1 MDKTQIIAEVKSIFL
16 RGNTEDALS
25 ELLKFLE
32 TDDQYEDLANQA
44 TQLKSQFSKIK
55 KDESLG
61 LVSYQNAQ
69 LGYNRIGNG
78 LSDILERLEKG
89 ELKDTVL
96 KTKSNKGILIA
107 IATVA
112 VLAIAA
118 FLLKDTLF
126 PDQPITPPEPIS
138 GCPDFDD
145 KSQFNI
151 LVLPFIHFGE
161 EISSFEESYRQR
173 FNRFQSN
180 LSFRTDTEIYQKKGE
195 ETIAPANGEEATLY
209 ATECSDTV
217 RLILWGTYERKI
229 SGQVITTNNYKFLNI
244 GDQFAFG
251 QINIG
256 GNLEPVTV
264 ASISSIATE
273 GSATSEIEQL
283 LLGIASQQMGDP
295 QGAIALLGEITPP
308 DDSTLLLWGMVLAD
322 SYMEIGNKQ
331 KAIESYDKVLQIHP
345 EYRFAL
351 LNRAMLKYQTGKTA
365 EAIEDLDQQLRN
377 DPKDNNALM
386 SRATI
391 YLKENQLD
399 KAGKDISDLEADPGE
414 RQKVTPLKKD
424 YNSKIKKETE
434 RKKKA
439 EAKLEQD
446 PNNLQALG
454 VLSESSIRLGEYQ
467 AALKANQQITKIK
480 PENKKAWANLLYLS
494 RELKM
499 DYKQVIR
506 KANQAGV
513 TNDQLRSFTP
523 KLYQS
528 KSLEIK
534 EIDN

>member
-16 RGNTEDALS
+16 KGNIEDALS

-32 TDDQYEDLANQA
+32 SDDQFEDLANQA

-78 LSDILERLEKG
+78 LTDLLERLEKG
-89 ELKDTVL
+89 ELKDPIL
-96 KTKSNKGILIA
+96 KKKSNKGILI
-107 IATVA
+107 TVASIA
-112 VLAIAA
+112 VLAVAA
-118 FLLKDTLF
+118 FLLKDFIF
-126 PDQPITPPEPIS
+126 PDQPVPPPEPVS

-145 KSQFNI
+145 NSQFNI
-151 LVLPFIHFGE
+151 LVLPFINFGE

-173 FNRFQSN
+173 FNRFQAN
-180 LSFRTDTEIYQKKGE
+180 LSFRTDTEIYQKQAE
-195 ETIAPANGEEATLY
+195 EKIAPANGEEASQY
-209 ATECSDTV
+209 AVDCSDTV

-273 GSATSEIEQL
+273 GAATSAIEQL

-295 QGAIALLGEITPP
+295 QGAIALLGNITPP
-308 DDSTLLLWGMVLAD
+308 DSSTLLLWGMALAD
-322 SYMEIGNKQ
+322 SYMEIGNNK
-331 KAIESYDKVLQIHP
+331 KAIESYDKVLQTHP
-345 EYRFAL
+345 DYRFAL
-351 LNRAMLKYQTGKTA
+351 LNRAMLKYQTGNTA

-377 DPKDNNALM
+377 NPKDNDALM

-391 YLKENQLD
+391 YVKENQLD
-399 KAGKDISDLEADPGE
+399 KAGKDISELESNTGE
-414 RQKVTPLKKD
+414 RQKVIPLKED

-434 RKKKA
+434 RKNKA
-439 EAKLEQD
+439 EARLERD
-446 PNNLQALG
+446 PNNLQALN

-467 AALKANQQITKIK
+467 TALTANQQITKIK

-528 KSLEIK
+528 KSMEIK